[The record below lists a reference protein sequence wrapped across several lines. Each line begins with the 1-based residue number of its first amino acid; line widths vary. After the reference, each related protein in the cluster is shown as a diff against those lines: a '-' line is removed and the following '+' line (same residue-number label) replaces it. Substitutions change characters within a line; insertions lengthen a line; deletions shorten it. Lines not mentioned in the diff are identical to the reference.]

1 MCRDKKKKKL
11 DHAASES
18 CQSLWRFVNRDT
30 FPLAAMPPP
39 TADPTLALPRILCL
53 HGGGVNSDVFRA
65 QMRAVASR
73 LSGRFRLVFADG
85 PFICPAHPDV
95 ASVYGDHGPFRRW
108 LRWLPEHPAVDAETA
123 AAEIRY
129 QLCTAMEDDDRAGA
143 TGEWVA
149 LLGFSQ
155 GAKIAASLLLAQQAL
170 EAKGVAPAAGSPEK
184 ARWRFGIIMAGRA
197 PLVCLDEGM
206 GSIRGVQEASG
217 IGAEFT
223 NWAEVDDKIGDHV
236 LRIPTV
242 HIHGLKDPGLGLHRR
257 LLNEYCAKESA
268 RLVEW
273 DGGHRIPIKG
283 PDVEAVTAEI
293 LRLADDLGID
303 R

>member
-1 MCRDKKKKKL
+1 
-11 DHAASES
+11 
-18 CQSLWRFVNRDT
+18 
-30 FPLAAMPPP
+30 MPHP

-53 HGGGVNSDVFRA
+53 HGGGVNGDVFRL

-85 PFICPAHPDV
+85 PFICPAHPAV
-95 ASVYGDHGPFRRW
+95 AAVYGSHGPFRRW

-123 AAEIRY
+123 AAEVHY
-129 QLCTAMEDDDRAGA
+129 QLRTAMEDDDRAGA
-143 TGEWVA
+143 TGEWAA

-170 EAKGVAPAAGSPEK
+170 GERGVAPAPGGPEGV
-184 ARWRFGIIMAGRA
+184 RWRFGVVMAGRA

-217 IGAEFT
+217 IGAEFKD
-223 NWAEVDDKIGDHV
+223 WAETGAGAGDHI
-236 LRIPTV
+236 LRIPTIHV
-242 HIHGLKDPGLGLHRR
+242 HGLKDPGLELHRR
-257 LLNEYCAKESA
+257 LLNEYCGKESA

-273 DGGHRIPIKG
+273 DGDHRIPIKG
-283 PDVEAVTAEI
+283 PDVQAVTAEI
-293 LRLADDLGID
+293 LRLADELGIE